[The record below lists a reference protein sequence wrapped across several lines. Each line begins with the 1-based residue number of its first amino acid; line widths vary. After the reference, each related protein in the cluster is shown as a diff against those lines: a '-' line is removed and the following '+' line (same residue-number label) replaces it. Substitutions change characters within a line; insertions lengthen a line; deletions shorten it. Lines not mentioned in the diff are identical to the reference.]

1 MDVYKRLEELDI
13 KLLDPTPK
21 GGIYSTVQPYGG
33 HLLYVS
39 GTCLLYTSPS
49 PRDTR

>member
-21 GGIYSTVQPYGG
+21 GGIYSTVQPYRWASAVCVRHGAPQQGG
-33 HLLYVS
+33 
-39 GTCLLYTSPS
+39 
-49 PRDTR
+49 